1 MQGYLTTKE
10 AAEKWNI
17 TQRRVLAFCQNNRI
31 PELNRIGNMWL
42 IPANT
47 PKPADNR
54 HLRYVDTRSVAKPFL
69 KWAGGKTQLLADI
82 DKRLSKLSSFDK
94 YAEPFVGGGAVL
106 FHVLANY
113 PVKQAYIS
121 DINANLI
128 NTYIIVKTQVEKLIK
143 ILLLIEQEFLNKN
156 EVQRKVYY
164 YQKREKFNS
173 LEVSQQTQKIEKAS
187 LFIFLNHTC
196 FNGLYR
202 VNRKGEFNVPMGAYR
217 NPLICDADNLRRVSK
232 LLQKVEII
240 CADYKEAINFIDKN
254 TMVYFDPPYR
264 PLTQTASFTSYT
276 KEEFDD
282 DAQIELAHYVGKV
295 HSRHAKILLSN
306 SDPQNVNPKDS
317 FFDKLYSEFNIERV
331 LATRM
336 INCKHSAR
344 GKIKELLIANF

>member
-121 DINANLI
+121 DINADLI
-128 NTYIIVKTQVEKLIK
+128 NTYVIIKTQVEKLIK

-276 KEEFDD
+276 KEKFDD

>member
-202 VNRKGEFNVPMGAYR
+202 VNREGEFNVPMWAYR

>member
-31 PELNRIGNMWL
+31 PDLNRIGNMWL

-276 KEEFDD
+276 KEKFDD

>member
-1 MQGYLTTKE
+1 MQEYLTTKE

-17 TQRRVLAFCQNNRI
+17 TQRRVLASCQNNRI
-31 PELNRIGNMWL
+31 PALNRIGNMWL

-54 HLRYVDTRSVAKPFL
+54 HLRYVDMRSVAKPFL
-69 KWAGGKTQLLADI
+69 KWAGGKTQLLVDI
-82 DKRLSKLSSFDK
+82 DKRLSKLSNFDK

-113 PVKQAYIS
+113 PVKRAYIS
-121 DINANLI
+121 DINADLI
-128 NTYIIVKTQVEKLIK
+128 NTYVIVKTQVEKLIK
-143 ILLLIEQEFLNKN
+143 ILSLIEQEFLDKN
-156 EVQRKVYY
+156 EAQRKAYY

-173 LEVSQQTQKIEKAS
+173 LKVSQQTQKIEKAS

-217 NPLICDADNLRRVSK
+217 NPLICDADNLRRISK
-232 LLQKVEII
+232 LLQGVEIV
-240 CADYKEAINFIDKN
+240 CADYKKSINFIDKN

-282 DAQIELAHYVGKV
+282 DAQIELAHYVGKA
-295 HSRHAKILLSN
+295 HSKHAKILLSN
-306 SDPQNVNPKDS
+306 SDPKNVNPKDS
-317 FFDKLYSEFNIERV
+317 FFDKLYSAFNIERV

>member
-82 DKRLSKLSSFDK
+82 DKRLSKLSNFDK

-113 PVKQAYIS
+113 PIKQAYIS
-121 DINANLI
+121 DINADLI
-128 NTYIIVKTQVEKLIK
+128 NTYVIVKTQVEKLIK
-143 ILLLIEQEFLNKN
+143 MLLLIEQEFLNKN
-156 EVQRKVYY
+156 EVQRKAYY

-173 LEVSQQTQKIEKAS
+173 LKVSQQTQKIEKAS

-240 CADYKEAINFIDKN
+240 CADYKESINFIDKN

-295 HSRHAKILLSN
+295 HSRHSKILLSN
-306 SDPQNVNPKDS
+306 SDPQNVNLKDS